1 MSRKGQSGFRPQ
13 RPVAVFALD
22 FAQGARTGRHAHP
35 FGQLVHAESGVM
47 RVTSARGTWIVP
59 PQRAVWIPMATDHEV
74 TMVTSVR
81 MRTVYVVREALPQA
95 PSTSRVVAV
104 SPLLRELILE
114 ALRLPRPYPLGGA
127 EERLFAVL
135 LDCIRCEDALPLHL
149 PMPSS
154 AHTSAVASRLH
165 LEPGDTRTLAAWA
178 KVTGWSSRTMARAFR
193 DETGLTFGAWRAQ
206 LRLLR
211 ALELLAQGKSVTQVA
226 MSLGYDSVSAF
237 VHRFRRHLGKTP
249 ARYFEDARIEPGR

>member
-1 MSRKGQSGFRPQ
+1 MSRKGQPGFRPQ
-13 RPVAVFALD
+13 RPVAVFGLD
-22 FAQGARTGRHAHP
+22 LTQGSRTGQHAHP

-47 RVTSARGTWIVP
+47 RVTSANGTWIVP
-59 PQRAVWIPMATDHEV
+59 PQRAVWIPMATEHEV

-81 MRTVYVVREALPQA
+81 MRTVYVVREVLPHA
-95 PSTSRVVAV
+95 PATSCVVAV

-127 EERLFAVL
+127 EERLFQVL
-135 LDCIRCEDALPLHL
+135 LDSMRFVDVLPLHL

-154 AHTSAVASRLH
+154 AHTLAMASALQEDPS
-165 LEPGDTRTLAAWA
+165 DSRTLGDWSV
-178 KVTGWSSRTMARAFR
+178 VTGWSSRTLARAFR

-211 ALELLAQGKSVTQVA
+211 ALELLALGKSVTKVA

-237 VHRFRRHLGKTP
+237 VNRFKRHLGMTP
-249 ARYFEDARIEPGR
+249 ARYFYGG